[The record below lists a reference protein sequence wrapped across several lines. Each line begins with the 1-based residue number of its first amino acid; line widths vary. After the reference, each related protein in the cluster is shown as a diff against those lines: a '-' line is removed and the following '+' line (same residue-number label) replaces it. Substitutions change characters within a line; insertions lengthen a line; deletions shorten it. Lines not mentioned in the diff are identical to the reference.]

1 MVVCVTTSVVYMLF
15 FVQLRD
21 GSRRYMMTQMF
32 CVKFI
37 KILTCMGNCI
47 TQPLALAIF
56 YSSFLVNWVS
66 KRGLQNDTCLTALPF
81 FHSSYLRNWLIRFA
95 WYLYD
100 LERLRLMKSWKNLFF
115 GGKLC
120 VIQNLP
126 KMAQN
131 GQNLSKIRF
140 SREWVHRFFWFFVWS
155 QKPVSNGIRRCPF
168 SKENVAPKGEKV
180 LAMSQIS
187 RKSGLFIFILFIYH
201 LCGFH
206 NCTNGSS
213 P

>member
-1 MVVCVTTSVVYMLF
+1 
-15 FVQLRD
+15 
-21 GSRRYMMTQMF
+21 MMTQMF

-66 KRGLQNDTCLTALPF
+66 KRGLQNDTFLTALPF
-81 FHSSYLRNWLIRFA
+81 FHSSYLRNWLRFA

-140 SREWVHRFFWFFVWS
+140 SREWIHRFFLFFVWS

-168 SKENVAPKGEKV
+168 SKEKCGTKG
-180 LAMSQIS
+180 
-187 RKSGLFIFILFIYH
+187 RKSPHNVPTFQKIRVIYFYFIY
-201 LCGFH
+201 LSFIWV
-206 NCTNGSS
+206 